1 MKLKA
6 SGAVEHKQLPTLFF
20 QLFSEMEAMFQS
32 NPQDV
37 QLFLCVLH
45 YITVSSRQ
53 FLQCCVLHQL
63 ESKCLVLERVV
74 LLVWQQGCFSC

>member
-37 QLFLCVLH
+37 QLFLCVL
-45 YITVSSRQ
+45 YYVAVR
-53 FLQCCVLHQL
+53 L
-63 ESKCLVLERVV
+63 
-74 LLVWQQGCFSC
+74 